1 MIVCHVACKSLNI
14 FHDAYEELSHV
25 KFLRTMSSYQV
36 SNIVASYLGE
46 TNEKTSKSQLK
57 YFFPKCHI
65 ETTVTFMQGN
75 QNQKSVKRFMCFVLY
90 QMFVEEYLVC
100 CGIHVFTITIN
111 SYSLFSHFLLH
122 TRNNYSLLKSSYAC
136 EIQLSKKSQTSFY
149 WQQCRYGSKF
159 ISIKF
164 HIECETCIRLSR
176 SSKHSINLKF
186 TRRIVIFNHMPF

>member
-1 MIVCHVACKSLNI
+1 
-14 FHDAYEELSHV
+14 
-25 KFLRTMSSYQV
+25 
-36 SNIVASYLGE
+36 
-46 TNEKTSKSQLK
+46 
-57 YFFPKCHI
+57 
-65 ETTVTFMQGN
+65 
-75 QNQKSVKRFMCFVLY
+75 MCFVLY

-122 TRNNYSLLKSSYAC
+122 TCNNYSLLKSSYAC

-164 HIECETCIRLSR
+164 YIECQTSDFKDIPSDLMICYIQSYVF
-176 SSKHSINLKF
+176 LKF
-186 TRRIVIFNHMPF
+186 AILGIPNITILIFTCQQSQTGLINGCELENATLFYHYEILFAIYFYFANGFPVFPLTLS

>member
-1 MIVCHVACKSLNI
+1 
-14 FHDAYEELSHV
+14 
-25 KFLRTMSSYQV
+25 
-36 SNIVASYLGE
+36 
-46 TNEKTSKSQLK
+46 
-57 YFFPKCHI
+57 
-65 ETTVTFMQGN
+65 MQGN

-122 TRNNYSLLKSSYAC
+122 TCNNYSLLKSSYAC
-136 EIQLSKKSQTSFY
+136 EIQLSKKTQTSFY

-164 HIECETCIRLSR
+164 DIECETCIRLSR
-176 SSKHSINLKF
+176 NCYIQSYVFLKF
-186 TRRIVIFNHMPF
+186 AIQVFQTLLSLFLLVNIHKRG